1 MQIKKNTHINNRPNF
16 KAIKSLQFAGLYKKE
31 PELSKELIDTFKEF
45 LDKTHSPKEVIRKYR
60 KGRMNVDTDQKESE
74 VMIDGPKK

>member
-1 MQIKKNTHINNRPNF
+1 MQH
-16 KAIKSLQFAGLYKKE
+16 SL
-31 PELSKELIDTFKEF
+31 
-45 LDKTHSPKEVIRKYR
+45 EVIRKYR